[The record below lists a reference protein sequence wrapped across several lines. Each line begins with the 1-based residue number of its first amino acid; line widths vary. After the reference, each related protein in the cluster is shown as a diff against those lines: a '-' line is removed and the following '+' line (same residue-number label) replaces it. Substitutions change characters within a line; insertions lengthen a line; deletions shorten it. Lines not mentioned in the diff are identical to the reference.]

1 MYKVGFFGGTGFFG
15 KAVKR
20 FLRCNNAKE
29 YEFFYLGR
37 EKDLNFDKNFIFCDA
52 LSEETFPKK
61 INFDIVI
68 HGISDS
74 TISSKVANYQKLHKA
89 ILSTINIANFSKETS
104 VKKII
109 YISSGA
115 VYGDYCYPVKEDL
128 PCRLKLANYNNHYGL
143 GKITSETLLKSFC
156 EENSLKLNILRP
168 FAFGG
173 KDLPRNVH
181 YALGNFIEDVKSG
194 RDIIINGNG
203 KDVRSYMHQDDLV
216 RAILEIVKDSRNFTL
231 HNVGSEEKITL
242 KDLANKIIEI
252 DGLKR
257 NVFIKSLKSENHNF
271 YVPSFKKFKKDFNFE
286 IKFQLSDILQDM
298 LD

>member
-1 MYKVGFFGGTGFFG
+1 MYKVGFFGGTGFLG

-20 FLRCNNAKE
+20 FLHFNNNKE
-29 YEFFYLGR
+29 FDFFYLSR
-37 EKDLNFDKNFIFCDA
+37 KNNLNFDKNFIFCDA
-52 LSEETFPKK
+52 LRKETFPND
-61 INFDIVI
+61 IDFDIVI

-74 TISSKVANYQKLHKA
+74 TISSNVTNYQKLHKA
-89 ILSTINIANFSKETS
+89 VLSTINIANFSKETS

-115 VYGDYCYPVKEDL
+115 VYGDYSYPVKEDL
-128 PCRLKLANYNNHYGL
+128 PCRLKLGDYTNHYGL

-156 EENSLKLNILRP
+156 KENSVKLNILRP

-203 KDVRSYMHQDDLV
+203 KDVRSYMHQNDFV
-216 RAILEIVKDSRNFTL
+216 RVVLEIAKDSRYFTI

-242 KDLANKIIEI
+242 KGLANKIIEI

-257 NVFIKSLKSENHNF
+257 NILIKNLKSEKHNF
-271 YVPSFKKFKKDFNFE
+271 YVPSFKKFKKEFNFE
-286 IKFQLSDILQDM
+286 LKFQLSDIIQDM
-298 LD
+298 LN